1 MKKSLLFFFLVLCCC
16 ALKTMA
22 QVQTI
27 TGKITSADDGSPLPG
42 VSVKIKGTNTGT
54 QSDSKGSYAISAS
67 PGQVIVY
74 SFIGMKPQE
83 RTVGAAT
90 VINIVLQSD
99 ATMLKEVPITIG
111 FGVKADKRYSTS
123 PVQTVKGEAIQQTQ
137 RENFINALQGRVAG
151 ATVTS
156 TSGNPGAS
164 ASIVLRGLNSIGGS
178 NSPLFVIDGIRVSND
193 AVDQSS
199 LASNGDNRSKDFTNR
214 IADINPDDIE
224 NVTVLKGA
232 DAAAVYG
239 SSASGGAIVIT
250 TRKGHAGPGTVT
262 YDNDFG
268 FATAYRFPKVQNV
281 YGIGQNG
288 ATSGTVRTMFGPAYA
303 PGTQTYNNLQDIMQ
317 TGHTVI
323 NNLALEGGND
333 ITTYRLSASVRN
345 TTGVLPVAYNDKIS
359 LRFSGTSKIS
369 SKLTSS
375 ASFNY
380 FNIDNRKLNKG
391 NSGTYINALAWP
403 TNDDVRNYLNPD
415 GTRRLILPATT
426 ANTTTDA
433 TIDFDNPLW
442 DAHNNISRDKTN
454 RMVANFDLSFDA
466 TSWLN
471 FRALAGVDYASTA
484 GNNFVSQYSSSYQNS
499 PLNSFASTSGIATGG
514 IIDNYNDGNLQINGS
529 FFATGKKQFGD
540 FKTTLAIGAEAISN
554 TDEVN
559 GYYGEKFIQP
569 DFNSINNTTPTTQ
582 RSSDY
587 VKKVRYLSGIARL
600 GVVYKEILTLNAT
613 AREEYSSKLSGSL
626 QDNYFYPSVG
636 LGFIFTELPGLKDN
650 PILSYGKIRA
660 SYAEVGKDP
669 AVPYKIRSTLLQQTT
684 TGGGFAYDVTGNN
697 PNLRPERDKE
707 LDLGVEFQ
715 LFNGRLGADISYYEV
730 KATNQI
736 FNPRISYASGYILEY
751 LNGGVVKNHGFEV
764 SLTGAPVKSKNFSWD
779 VLLNFTA
786 ARGKVVDL
794 GGLPEYYNSDTW
806 IGSGGSPYNARAS
819 IFPGSS
825 TGNIAAFSYAR
836 NNAGQVLIDPTSGI
850 PINNAAFVTVG
861 DRQPKFTIGFGN
873 HFTFKSFDLNFLFD
887 IRKGGDI
894 YNGNELF
901 LTRYGLSTRTLNRM
915 TPIIVPGVLK
925 DGNENT
931 SHPTVNNIQVTPY
944 YQNAFYTSS
953 IDADFVEHNINF
965 IRLSDITLSYNL
977 PKSLLARQKTFKSAS
992 LFVTATNVFLITN
1005 YTGADP
1011 NVNGTNASTLGSGA
1025 AGFDYGTV
1033 PEPRVISLGLRVKL

>member
-27 TGKITSADDGSPLPG
+27 TGKITSADDGNPLPG
-42 VSVKIKGTNTGT
+42 VSVRIKGTNTGT
-54 QSDSKGSYAISAS
+54 QSDSKGTYSIAAS

-74 SFIGMKPQE
+74 SFIGMKLQE
-83 RTVGAAT
+83 MTVAAAT
-90 VINIVLQSD
+90 VVNIAMQPD
-99 ATMLKEVPITIG
+99 ATMLKEVPITVG

-151 ATVTS
+151 ATVTP
-156 TSGNPGAS
+156 TGGNPGAS
-164 ASIVLRGLNSIGGS
+164 SSIVLRGLNSIGGS

-193 AVDQSS
+193 AVDQST
-199 LASNGDNRSKDFTNR
+199 LASNGDNRREDFTNR

-224 NVTVLKGA
+224 SVTVLKGA

-268 FATAYRFPKVQNV
+268 FATAYRFPKIQDV
-281 YGIGQNG
+281 YGVGQNG
-288 ATSGTVRTMFGPAYA
+288 STSGTVRTLFGPAYA
-303 PGTQTYNNLQDIMQ
+303 PGTKTYNNLQDIMQ

-323 NNLALEGGND
+323 NNLALEGGNE
-333 ITTYRLSASVRN
+333 ITTYRLSASIRN

-391 NSGTYINALAWP
+391 NSGTYIDALAWP

-415 GTRRLILPATT
+415 GTRRLILPASA
-426 ANTTTDA
+426 ANVTSDGA
-433 TIDFDNPLW
+433 IDFDNPLW

-454 RMVANFDLSFDA
+454 RMIGNIDLSFDA

-471 FRALAGVDYASTA
+471 LRALAGIDYASTA

-540 FKTTLAIGAEAISN
+540 FKTTLAVGAEAISN
-554 TDEVN
+554 SDEIN

-569 DFNSINNTTPTTQ
+569 DFNNINNTTPTTQ

-600 GVVYKEILTLNAT
+600 GLVYKEILTLNAT
-613 AREEYSSKLSGSL
+613 AREEYSSKLSGTQ
-626 QDNYFYPSVG
+626 QDHYFYPSVG

-650 PILSYGKIRA
+650 PVLSFGKIRA

-669 AVPYKIRSTLLQQTT
+669 AAPYKIRSTLLQQTT

-697 PNLRPERDKE
+697 PNLKPERDKE
-707 LDLGVEFQ
+707 LDLGAEFQ
-715 LFNGRLGADISYYEV
+715 FFNGRLGADISYYQV

-736 FNPRISYASGYILEY
+736 FNPRISYASGYVLEY
-751 LNGGVVKNHGFEV
+751 INGGEVKNHGFEV
-764 SLTGAPVKSKNFSWD
+764 SLTGAPVKSKDFSWD

-786 ARGKVVDL
+786 ARGKVVSL

-806 IGSGGSPYNARAS
+806 IYSNVRSS
-819 IFPGSS
+819 LFPGSS
-825 TGNIAAFSYAR
+825 TTNIAAFGYAR
-836 NNAGQVLIDPTSGI
+836 NNAGKVLIDPTSGL
-850 PINNAAFVTVG
+850 PISNVTFGVAG
-861 DRQPKFTIGFGN
+861 DRQPKFSIGLGN
-873 HFTFKSFDLNFLFD
+873 HFTFKDFDLNFLFD
-887 IRKGGDI
+887 IRKGGDVF
-894 YNGNELF
+894 NGNELF
-901 LTRYGLSTRTLNRM
+901 MTKYGLSERTLNRM

-925 DGNENT
+925 DGNEN
-931 SHPTVNNIQVTPY
+931 SANPTVNNIQVTPNTQNNY
-944 YQNAFYTSS
+944 YINA
-953 IDADFVEHNINF
+953 IDADFIEHNINWV
-965 IRLSDITLSYNL
+965 RLKDITLSYRL
-977 PKSLLARQKTFKSAS
+977 PQSLLKRQSVFKSAS
-992 LFVTATNVFLITN
+992 VFVTATDVFMITN
-1005 YTGADP
+1005 YSGADP
-1011 NVNGTNASTLGSGA
+1011 DVNGTNSSTLGTGA

-1033 PEPRVISLGLRVKL
+1033 PTPRVISLGLKVKL